1 VFLVQFALGQMTIL
15 SSSIIIKE
23 MTALSFGERG
33 LVASP
38 LSPAKASRNRRV
50 LIVEDERELCLTL
63 ADRFEDEGYEVEF
76 AHDEQSGI
84 RKIGEGTYD
93 LIILDI
99 MLPLGSGLDLC
110 VRMRRMGVLTPVLF
124 LTARSHVAEK
134 VAGFKAG
141 GDDYLTKPFD
151 TLELMARVE
160 ALLRRGSAS
169 ETGRADGE
177 YQFGPVTLDVLRKKV
192 TLNGQEV
199 TLTSREFQL
208 LRYLA
213 ENSGKTISRE
223 ELLEEVWGDLS
234 GNITRTVD
242 MHVAGLR
249 QKLESNPRR
258 PELILTEPGAG
269 YRFQP

>member
-1 VFLVQFALGQMTIL
+1 
-15 SSSIIIKE
+15 
-23 MTALSFGERG
+23 

-38 LSPAKASRNRRV
+38 PSSAKVYRNKRI

-63 ADRFEDEGYEVEF
+63 ADRFENEGYKVAF
-76 AHDEQSGI
+76 AHDEHSGI
-84 RKIGEGTYD
+84 IRVSEDAYD

-151 TLELMARVE
+151 SLELMARVE
-160 ALLRRGSAS
+160 ALLRRGAAS
-169 ETGRADGE
+169 ETAGGAEGE

-192 TLNGQEV
+192 TLNGQAV

-213 ENSGKTISRE
+213 ERSGKTVSRE